1 MTYEALHQSV
11 SYTPKDID
19 KVTVVHAYQSQPEIN
34 DIELSDSTKIAIGA
48 VRASGGD
55 VTENDLILASKIDS
69 GEITTEQAIKMVI
82 SQYVD

>member
-1 MTYEALHQSV
+1 MTYEVLHQSV
-11 SYTPKDID
+11 NYTPKDID
-19 KVTVVHAYQSQPEIN
+19 KVTVVHAYQSQPKVN
-34 DIELSDSTKIAIGA
+34 GIELSNSTKIAIGA

>member
-11 SYTPKDID
+11 NYTPKDID
-19 KVTVVHAYQSQPEIN
+19 KVTVVHAYKSQPKVN